1 MIEILNA
8 PIRGYFSFRD
18 ERLVTLI
25 NNQLQTQEVW
35 LNYLVKN
42 GASTQ
47 FGKKYGMSKDMTY
60 FEFASEVPLQDYVSL
75 LPYIERI
82 MKGEDYILWNSKINW
97 MAKSSGTTAGKSKYI
112 PVSEE
117 SLKFNNFLAAR
128 DSLTF
133 FCEMFPET
141 EIFSGKGITLGGSF
155 HEMGPEAKVKCG
167 DVSAILMNNMP
178 ILGEFLKAPDKEILL
193 NDNWN
198 EKLRLIAENTYDKNI
213 TSLSGV
219 PSWFLLVL
227 KEVLNIAGKKNI
239 LEVWPNLEVFFHGGV
254 GFKPYEKEYRKL
266 IPSDNFFYMNMYN
279 ASEGFFGFQFQRDCS
294 DLLLLTDNGVF
305 YEFIPID
312 AASER
317 RGKPV
322 PLTDVEMGQLY
333 AMVITT
339 PSGLWRYEIGDTIMF
354 TSTNP
359 YSYRITGRTTQ
370 YINTFGEELI
380 VDNADKAIFEA
391 CEKTGAILKEYTAAP
406 IYLGNAKE
414 EACHEWLIEFTRL
427 PDNME
432 LFTSVLDTTLKKLNS
447 DYEAKRTG
455 DLILHKPKISVMPD
469 GTFIK
474 WLDAVGKLGG
484 QFKVPRLQNDRKIV
498 DAILQLL

>member
-25 NNQLQTQEVW
+25 NNQLQTQQVW

-60 FEFASEVPLQDYVSL
+60 FKFATEVPLQDYVSL

-82 MKGEDYILWNSKINW
+82 IKGEDYILWNSKINW

-155 HEMGPEAKVKCG
+155 HEMGPAAKVKCG

-279 ASEGFFGFQFQRDCS
+279 ASEGFFGFQYQCDCN

-305 YEFIPID
+305 YEFVPID
-312 AASER
+312 AANEQR
-317 RGKPV
+317 EKPV
-322 PLTDVEMGQLY
+322 QLADFKPHQLY

-339 PSGLWRYEIGDTIMF
+339 PSGVWRYEIGDTVMF

-359 YSYRITGRTTQ
+359 YSYRIVGRTTQ

-391 CEKTGAILKEYTAAP
+391 CSQTNALFKDYTAAP
-406 IYLGNAKE
+406 VYLEYEHSKAS
-414 EACHEWLIEFTRL
+414 HEWLIEFTKL
-427 PDNME
+427 PDDME
-432 LFTSVLDTTLKKLNS
+432 RFTTILDTTLKSLNS
-447 DYEAKRTG
+447 DYEAKRT
-455 DLILHKPKISVMPD
+455 
-469 GTFIK
+469 
-474 WLDAVGKLGG
+474 
-484 QFKVPRLQNDRKIV
+484 
-498 DAILQLL
+498 